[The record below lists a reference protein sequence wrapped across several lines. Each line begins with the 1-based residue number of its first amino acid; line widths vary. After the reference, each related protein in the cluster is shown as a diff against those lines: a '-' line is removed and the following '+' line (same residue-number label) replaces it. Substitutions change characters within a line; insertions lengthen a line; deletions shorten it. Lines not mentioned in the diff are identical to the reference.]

1 MNKRL
6 NELIEQAGAYAE
18 SLVGN
23 HSERAE
29 FDAAFEQ
36 KFAEL
41 VIKETMQ
48 VVAKNIAWNGYL
60 NAAEAVIEHF
70 KDEE

>member
-1 MNKRL
+1 MNKRIQ
-6 NELIEQAGAYAE
+6 ELAEQAGAFAD
-18 SLVGN
+18 SLVGK
-23 HSERAE
+23 HGERAE

-48 VVAKNIAWNGYL
+48 VVAKNTAWNGYL

>member
-1 MNKRL
+1 MMNERL
-6 NELIEQAGAYAE
+6 KELARQSG
-18 SLVGN
+18 
-23 HSERAE
+23 
-29 FDAAFEQ
+29 FDLAKLGQSYKVE